1 MGILIQCIY
10 FYRVWKY
17 YGVEVIVSTSDITT
31 EQGCKELIKQAIG
44 LGPVGAIFNLAAVLR
59 DGIFENLD
67 QQMFTESMAPKA
79 IGTKYLD
86 KVSRV
91 LCPNLKHFVIFSSIS
106 CGLGNAGQ
114 SNYGMANSVMERI
127 IEDRICNQLPGKAIQ
142 WGAIGDVGMLAD
154 FQLANM
160 DKDIGGTLPQPIS
173 SCLEV
178 LDVLLTSKDSIVSST
193 VVADR
198 YLEDFRKGNVI
209 DIILNI
215 MVIRDKKSIS
225 MDSTLTQLGIDSLTG
240 VEIQQIIEREF
251 DVSLTSQELRS
262 LTLSQLEK
270 RISSKNSENSNVNNV
285 SDDMEK
291 IEWMKLLMEGVVDS
305 DTLNLISPETLVKV
319 NDVEYFEGTKLLVI
333 PGFFG
338 FAANIYRTLVKE
350 LEYPAYILQLSNTS
364 ECKQIDEIV
373 ESLTPIILDFY
384 KNTEYFILIG
394 HSFGSLLAL
403 KIAKILEDEGKSG
416 QIIQLDGSPQFIH
429 RFARKMIGRKTDEDM
444 GSSISKVLFNLLLR
458 YVDPNVVEIA
468 LKKHDDWDSR
478 MVELIILSSDKLSF
492 SSEYLKQHVIV
503 AYVNRLNISLH
514 IKDDAFPILQ
524 STKISLIKATKS
536 SLSGIH
542 KDYALSRYTIYPVKI
557 SYIDGD
563 HVTILTNPGL
573 VSSIVEILSSSMI
586 V

>member
-1 MGILIQCIY
+1 MGILIQCVY

-44 LGPVGAIFNLAAVLR
+44 LGPVCAIFNLAAVLQ

-79 IGTKYLD
+79 IGTKFLD

-91 LCPNLKHFVIFSSIS
+91 LCPNLKHFVVFSSVS
-106 CGLGNAGQ
+106 CGRGNAGQ

-127 IEDRICNQLPGKAIQ
+127 IEDRICNQLPGKVIQ

-178 LDVLLTSKDSIVSST
+178 LDILLTSKDSIVSST

-215 MVIRDKKSIS
+215 MGIRDKKSIS
-225 MDSTLTQLGIDSLTG
+225 MDSTLTQLGIDSLMG
-240 VEIQQIIEREF
+240 VEIQQILEREF

-270 RISSKNSENSNVNNV
+270 RISSKNSENSNLNDVN
-285 SDDMEK
+285 DDAEK
-291 IEWMKLLMEGVVDS
+291 VEWMKLLMEGVIDTE
-305 DTLNLISPETLVKV
+305 TLNLISPETLVKV

-333 PGFFG
+333 PGFYG
-338 FAANIYRTLVKE
+338 FAANVYRTLAEGMK
-350 LEYPAYILQLSNTS
+350 YPAYILQLLNTS
-364 ECKQIDEIV
+364 ECEQIDEII
-373 ESLTPIILDFY
+373 ESLTPIILELY
-384 KNTEYFILIG
+384 KDTEYFILIG
-394 HSFGSLLAL
+394 HSFGSILAL
-403 KIAKILEDEGKSG
+403 KIAKILENEGISG

-429 RFARKMIGRKTDEDM
+429 RFSHKMMTERTIEDM
-444 GSSISKVLFNLLLR
+444 RSSISMVLFNVLLP
-458 YVDPNVVEIA
+458 YVDPNTARIA
-468 LKKHDDWDSR
+468 FMKHDNWESR
-478 MVELIILSSDKLSF
+478 TEKLINLSSDKLPF
-492 SSEYLKQHVIV
+492 NYEFIKQNVIV
-503 AYVNRLNISLH
+503 AYVNRFNISLH
-514 IKDDAFPILQ
+514 IKDDAFPMLK

-542 KDYALSRYTIYPVKI
+542 KNYALSRYTIYPVKI

-573 VSSIVEILSSSMI
+573 VSSIEEILSSSKI